1 MSDAKNDRDEK
12 ALDAL
17 IALSLKAISG
27 KGNEKIFQ
35 SLISERN
42 IALPQD
48 YEDALKKIGA
58 TISDRIKNPLVV
70 DPENSEM
77 VADVLEL
84 TAMNR
89 KSETDF
95 SDQDAEEEIKKK
107 RQEILDMLNKE
118 KNEKKED
125 DGKEKR

>member
-1 MSDAKNDRDEK
+1 MSDAKNNRDEK

-17 IALSLKAISG
+17 IALTLKAIPG
-27 KGNEKIFQ
+27 KGTEKLFQ
-35 SLISERN
+35 SFISEKN
-42 IALPQD
+42 ITLPQD
-48 YEDALKKIGA
+48 YEDALKIIGA
-58 TISDRIKNPLVV
+58 TISDKIKNPQVRELGSL
-70 DPENSEM
+70 EI

-95 SDQDAEEEIKKK
+95 SDKDTEDEIRKK
-107 RQEILDMLNKE
+107 RQEILDKLNKE

-125 DGKEKR
+125 DDQEKH